1 MTFAARKRKMG
12 RAGLWYLSTSALCLV
27 MPGISALAQEA
38 QPFKDV
44 PASSSAYQ
52 TLTDLQS
59 RGLLIGYADGY
70 FTGKRVLTR
79 YEFAIALKRALGTL
93 FQPSTTGS
101 ADSDKEAA
109 RAIARLEARDVTALH
124 GLLQEF
130 SGELKSVGIDVSAS
144 DTRLSSLHLKSDS
157 GPHPGSDLNLPGGTT
172 DRFNS
177 GSQLSLPNGSNGMPR
192 SLFGGSPNNP
202 LSINSIF
209 STQRERSNSLTDGTI
224 GAPRSLTGRQNS
236 SLHLDVPL
244 WSFGQIG
251 LSRTDFS
258 AGSSLALM
266 DPSSF
271 GTTLYGANM
280 SVNPLRHFTV
290 SAEALRADN
299 SQATDS
305 TDSDTSVYGL
315 KLGYRSHGV
324 TASLSYQYLNSN
336 FLVPGSLRA
345 PGGIAVPGA
354 FGLQGPSLQLSYNF
368 SNRINA
374 FVGGDLYSGAG
385 GANDPLAGSNIIR
398 SRAGFKWNPNQRFS
412 LSAAYEG
419 VFYDLT
425 DAYSLNSGRTSP
437 IGQYITL
444 GAGLNLTRN
453 AVLKLAY
460 QINSSQD
467 LTYGSLLGP
476 SRTSNTSV
484 FTTQLAVHF

>member
-1 MTFAARKRKMG
+1 MTFAARKRRCGKIG
-12 RAGLWYLSTSALCLV
+12 WWSLGTSALCLSL
-27 MPGISALAQEA
+27 PGMSAFAQEA

-44 PASSSAYQ
+44 PASSSSYQ
-52 TLTDLQS
+52 TLTDLQAS
-59 RGLLIGYADGY
+59 GLLIGYADGY

-93 FQPSTTGS
+93 FQPSTS
-101 ADSDKEAA
+101 SSDESDRAAA
-109 RAIARLEARDVTALH
+109 RASARLEARDISALH

-130 SGELKSVGIDVSAS
+130 SGELKSVGVNVQEA
-144 DTRLSSLHLKSDS
+144 DTRLNSLNLKSESVTRPLSSLNSL
-157 GPHPGSDLNLPGGTT
+157 GATAN
-172 DRFNS
+172 RF
-177 GSQLSLPNGSNGMPR
+177 GSQLSLLNGSNGLRR
-192 SLFGGSPNNP
+192 SFFGGSPNDP
-202 LSINSIF
+202 LSIDGIF
-209 STQRERSNSLTDGTI
+209 STDRSLANTNRAL
-224 GAPRSLTGRQNS
+224 GAPGALAGSPNS
-236 SLHLDVPL
+236 SLHIELPL

-258 AGSSLALM
+258 AASPLALT
-266 DPSSF
+266 DPSSL

-299 SQATDS
+299 SLAADNA
-305 TDSDTSVYGL
+305 DGDTSAYGL
-315 KLGYRSHGV
+315 KLGYRSRGV
-324 TASLSYQYLNSN
+324 AASLGYQYLNSN
-336 FLVPGSLRA
+336 FLVPGSLRT
-345 PGGIAVPGA
+345 PGGMAAPGA

-385 GANDPLAGSNIIR
+385 GSNDPLAGSNIIR

-425 DAYSLNSGRTSP
+425 DAYSLNGGRTSP